1 MIVCL
6 DTNIIIYNIEGDVIW
21 EPKVD
26 HRMQELLTMSNT
38 LATSDATRLECLV
51 GPIRSGNAVVLSD
64 YQTFFNS
71 SGIQMLPVT
80 VNVWER
86 AAQIRAA
93 FKFQAMDSI
102 HLATAIEYGCG
113 LFLTNDIQLA
123 RCTLIPVEVMK

>member
-1 MIVCL
+1 
-6 DTNIIIYNIEGDVIW
+6 
-21 EPKVD
+21 
-26 HRMQELLTMSNT
+26 MSNT

-102 HLATAIEYGCG
+102 HLTTAIEYGCG

-123 RCTLIPVEVMK
+123 RCTLIPIEVMK